1 MDFNGKNKK
10 RKFPSTMWLWG
21 RWAWFSCLT
30 PGPLWWASVCHGDRC
45 DSTEGAEGSMAGG
58 GWGEARRGDNRRTA
72 APPHPARDPAFRT
85 PSLEPLLE
93 SNQLQA
99 WQSRMSADESLD
111 DWLNWPH
118 ARKCHILFIFIIK
131 NFCYWSMV
139 VLQCDV
145 SFCCIANWV
154 SYTHKYTPVCH
165 HRALARVPCAM

>member
-1 MDFNGKNKK
+1 MEKIKK
-10 RKFPSTMWLWG
+10 GNSQVPCDCEGDGLGFPVWHRDLCDEPAFAMETGVIALKVQRAVWQVEVEG
-21 RWAWFSCLT
+21 RL
-30 PGPLWWASVCHGDRC
+30 
-45 DSTEGAEGSMAGG
+45 GG
-58 GWGEARRGDNRRTA
+58 EITGEQPP
-72 APPHPARDPAFRT
+72 PPHPARDPAFRT